1 MGISQGG
8 TKSEEHVGPFAVGA
22 VALPSCSLASTEEG
36 NLTAD
41 ELADL
46 LAELVEAVNESDT
59 LLLLDRSPPD
69 ETRSPSITVGAEKG
83 EEKPRL
89 SVTFR
94 PDNGQVEFRGVYWRS
109 GQFTPDMRER
119 HGLLFPSAAFR
130 LEEDGYRLGDPRP
143 EAPGGEGEEVASYP
157 RAREAAGALLELL
170 EHFYGMVDERS
181 D

>member
-1 MGISQGG
+1 MGPGAAKG
-8 TKSEEHVGPFAVGA
+8 EEPVRPFAVGA
-22 VALPSCSLASTEEG
+22 VALPSSSLESNEEG
-36 NLTAD
+36 TLTAD

-46 LAELVEAVNESDT
+46 VAALVEAVNGSDT

-69 ETRSPSITVGAEKG
+69 ETRSPSITVGTEKG

-89 SVTFR
+89 SATFR
-94 PDNGQVEFRGVYWRS
+94 PDNGQVEFQGVYWRS
-109 GQFTPDMRER
+109 GQFTPDRRER
-119 HGLLFPSAAFR
+119 HGLLFPSADFR

-143 EAPGGEGEEVASYP
+143 EASPGKGEEVACYP